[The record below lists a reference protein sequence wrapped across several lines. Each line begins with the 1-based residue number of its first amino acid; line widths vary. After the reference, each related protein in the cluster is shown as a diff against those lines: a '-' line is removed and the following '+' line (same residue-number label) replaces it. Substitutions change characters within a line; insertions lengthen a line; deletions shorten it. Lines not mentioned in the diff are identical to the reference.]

1 MWIVC
6 GKGVG
11 TATEV
16 NYFYK
21 EKPHTIQAIPLR
33 LTHPKNQHHPSN
45 PLHFVGGIG
54 FEKRSAEAESGDG
67 TVPLASLRYAQSKW
81 AEDSAFRSLLL
92 SEGFVLPSISSFEL
106 PKVSHRGLLESPRM
120 VDLILSWC
128 CSPPADPS
136 SSSSTSSSLSGSSS
150 SPPTPSSSTSVE
162 FGHASPSDSSSLS
175 SS

>member
-1 MWIVC
+1 M
-6 GKGVG
+6 G

-33 LTHPKNQHHPSN
+33 LTHPKNHHHPGN
-45 PLHFVGGIG
+45 PLHFAGGIG
-54 FEKRSAEAESGDG
+54 FEKRSAEVESGDG

-81 AEDSAFRSLLL
+81 SDDHAFRSLLQ

-128 CSPPADPS
+128 CAPPSDLSSSSSLSSPS
-136 SSSSTSSSLSGSSS
+136 SSSPS
-150 SPPTPSSSTSVE
+150 TPSSSTSVE
-162 FGHASPSDSSSLS
+162 FGHDSSSDSSSSLS